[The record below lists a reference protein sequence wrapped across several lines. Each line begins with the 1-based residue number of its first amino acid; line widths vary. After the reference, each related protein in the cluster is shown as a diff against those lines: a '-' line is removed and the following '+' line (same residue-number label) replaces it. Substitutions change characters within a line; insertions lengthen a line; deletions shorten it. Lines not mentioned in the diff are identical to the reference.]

1 MVNVVPKHI
10 FDRLL
15 HVYLQFIYFSSAFQ
29 PPGLCTELQPFESLV
44 WRCLELLTLV
54 HTVVFFHIY
63 VVHGGAIW
71 WHVVPVCQ
79 GYDSIV
85 FNPGDGNEIV
95 IWDKHRV
102 KSMRRKAAPL

>member
-1 MVNVVPKHI
+1 M
-10 FDRLL
+10 FL
-15 HVYLQFIYFSSAFQ
+15 
-29 PPGLCTELQPFESLV
+29 
-44 WRCLELLTLV
+44 
-54 HTVVFFHIY
+54 HIY

-71 WHVVPVCQ
+71 WHVAPVCQ

-102 KSMRRKAAPL
+102 KSMRRKAALLQPVSVPEISRDLSIC